1 MPQAALLRIFD
12 QKQAAFKMKL
22 LALWENDAV
31 ETLADD
37 DEDDGEGSD
46 GEAAEFD
53 DGESLGLALADTYV
67 SV

>member
-1 MPQAALLRIFD
+1 
-12 QKQAAFKMKL
+12 MKL